1 MIVGKGKL
9 LDVTRLGEN
18 TWSYSIWVGDEE
30 LHELVISSRTHFE
43 IIECE
48 GEIVGREIRF
58 MVDMDKKEMRLIFD
72 DERRDKRETPEG
84 D

>member
-58 MVDMDKKEMRLIFD
+58 KGDVDSKEMLLVF
-72 DERRDKRETPEG
+72 EDKEENDADKTG
-84 D
+84 